1 MLNVLAIGAGMYA
14 SYEDLKEQAITI
26 LPIFLI
32 IILGVLVNL
41 PKAPLKTVVA
51 LATALGLGLA
61 MEKLNA
67 WQPGDTLLLIMYSA
81 INLKPLLIFLTTIA
95 SSWTWAI
102 ALQKEGQIRLSY
114 APFLLLGFLIVEFG
128 GMWL

>member
-1 MLNVLAIGAGMYA
+1 MLNILAIGAGIYA

-32 IILGVLVNL
+32 ILLGILVNL
-41 PKAPLKTVVA
+41 PKAPMETAVA

-67 WQPGDTLLLIMYSA
+67 WQSGDTLLLIMYSA
-81 INLKPLLIFLTTIA
+81 VSLKPILIFLTTIA
-95 SSWTWAI
+95 SSWVWAI
-102 ALQKEGQIRLSY
+102 AMQKESQIRLPY
-114 APFLLLGFLIVEFG
+114 APFLLLGFLIVEVG
-128 GMWL
+128 GMWS